1 MAMSSAELERL
12 GFRGVARRTN
22 AAVAVLWI
30 AIWLAVATLTRVL
43 TGEWYG
49 LGWGFILGGALA
61 AVGTWL
67 FYVRPVRRRRI
78 AATLIWKDDA
88 LSILDSA
95 GAALARVALDAPHR
109 AMLIRAKAEGRA
121 LLRVEQIASDDPKA
135 PRAGAPLRLDL
146 FGPLPAVLPMRV
158 VGEAWT
164 LRTLEARGRARR
176 ADGGTGYRLGAPE
189 AVASEQMTS
198 LMAFIEEHKAK
209 RDDQIVV
216 RFEGGALKLNGD
228 RIALEVGGEIVAF
241 DAADEPSLSTAV
253 ETAARAVP
261 LRDDSLE
268 SFVVAHALRRV
279 LLRRLPEHP
288 LLEAL
293 RR

>member
-1 MAMSSAELERL
+1 MSSAELERL
-12 GFRGVARRTN
+12 GFSGVARRTN
-22 AAVAVLWI
+22 AAVAVVWVVLWLTV
-30 AIWLAVATLTRVL
+30 AAVTRAL

-49 LGWGFILGGALA
+49 LAWGFVLGGALSA
-61 AVGTWL
+61 LGTWL
-67 FYVRPVRRRRI
+67 FYARPVRRRRI
-78 AATLIWKDDA
+78 AATLTWGDGA
-88 LSILDSA
+88 LSIVDSA
-95 GAALARVALDAPHR
+95 GAVLARVALDEPHR

-121 LLRVEQIASDDPKA
+121 LLRVEQIAEGDPKA
-135 PRAGAPLRLDL
+135 PGAAGPRRLDL

-164 LRTLEARGRARR
+164 LGALEARGRARR
-176 ADGGTGYRLGAPE
+176 AEGGTAYGLGAPE

-198 LMAFIEEHKAK
+198 LMAFIEAHKAH
-209 RDDQIVV
+209 RDDQVVV
-216 RFEGGALKLNGD
+216 RFEGGVLRLTGD
-228 RIALEVGGEIVAF
+228 RIAMEVGGETLAF
-241 DAADEPSLSTAV
+241 DAADEPSLRTAV

>member
-1 MAMSSAELERL
+1 MSSAELERL
-12 GFRGVARRTN
+12 GFSGVARRTN

-30 AIWLAVATLTRVL
+30 AIWLVVAAATRVL

-49 LGWGFILGGALA
+49 LGWGFILGGVLA

-67 FYVRPVRRRRI
+67 FYARPVRRRRI
-78 AATLIWKDDA
+78 AATLTWGDRTVA
-88 LSILDSA
+88 ILDSS
-95 GAALARVALDAPHR
+95 GALLARIALDEPHR
-109 AMLIRAKAEGRA
+109 AMLIRAKAEGRV
-121 LLRVEQIASDDPKA
+121 LLRVEQISRIDPDA
-135 PRAGAPLRLDL
+135 PRASAPLRLDL

-158 VGEAWT
+158 VGETWT
-164 LRTLEARGRARR
+164 LRVLEARDRARR
-176 ADGGTGYRLGAPE
+176 AEGGTAYELGAPE
-189 AVASEQMTS
+189 AIASEQMTS
-198 LMAFIEEHKAK
+198 LMAFLEEHRAQ

-216 RFEGGALKLNGD
+216 RFEGGVLRLNGD
-228 RIALEVGGEIVAF
+228 RIALEVGGETLAF
-241 DAADEPSLSTAV
+241 EAADESSLGTAV